1 MSPGFSLNISAFGQM
16 SRDLQKIAGEVSKN
30 ERAAVKLAGQALAND
45 VKKVAPYKTGTYR
58 RSIHVEMG
66 TEGLH
71 PVALVGTDV
80 PYGRRLEFGFMGT
93 DSLGR
98 QYHQP
103 PRPHWRPTWDNNLPK
118 YQDIM
123 MAALAGKPYAAPGG
137 DE

>member
-1 MSPGFSLNISAFGQM
+1 MTGFSFTISAFGQM
-16 SRDLQKIAGEVSKN
+16 SRDLRKIGTDM
-30 ERAAVKLAGQALAND
+30 ERREGTAVKLAGQALAND

-58 RSIHVEMG
+58 RSIHIEMG
-66 TEGLH
+66 TEGIH

-98 QYHQP
+98 EYHQL

-118 YQDIM
+118 YRDIM
-123 MAALAGKPYAAPGG
+123 LSYLAGKPYVEGI
-137 DE
+137 